1 MMDRRLP
8 MWTLITSLVIISIA
22 TAACGGPQPIATQ
35 VSRPR
40 HTLTTAAPT
49 ATPPATQQ
57 PPPTAPLATQQPP
70 TTVPLATPIARPET
84 KLAGLFA
91 PYPAKAVRIPS
102 VYQGYTLPVNPD
114 QVINLSQFS
123 FSAAQK
129 ELLLQNGFF
138 VAPAEH
144 REFFALYEQAR
155 YDEIPI
161 FVTTDSVFHVYHL
174 LFDKTLRTCE
184 QKYFIPDL
192 LNLTRSLRITAEE
205 QYRTAVGTPV
215 EDTAER
221 VLAYFSVAQALLEP
235 ESTIPSQVAD
245 VVEAEL
251 SLIEAHWGFEPSPL
265 LGEDYLEDYSQYVPR
280 GHYTRSEDFKRY
292 FKAMMWYGRIN
303 LRLKYTEE
311 TRMALLI
318 VQTMNNTQIDGEPA
332 LTIWERLY
340 EPTAFF
346 VGKTDDLSIMDYSG
360 IIEEIYGSLESDP
373 TIFADEGKLHAF
385 IEAARQLPPPQINS
399 MWVWIWEDRE
409 ETTQGFRFMGQRF
422 VIDAYIFQQLIFR
435 NVGTL
440 AHPRLFPKGLDIF
453 AAMGSEEAY
462 HLLDEMG
469 ETEYANY
476 VRQAEKVRQE
486 IANLETD
493 SWTQNLYWSWLYA
506 FQPVIAVKGE
516 SYPAF
521 MRTIAWQRKDLQTA
535 LGSWTELKHD
545 TILYAKQAYAEMGG
559 GPEESPPKG
568 YVEPVPEVYARLAAL
583 TTMTRE
589 GLSSRGLLD
598 PQDGESLQ
606 RLGTLLNRLQ
616 AIAEEELAGEPLS
629 EDDVDFIRYYG
640 GQLEML
646 TMAAADTEDQEE
658 GRLFLEDE
666 EAAIVADVATAGP
679 VVLEEG
685 TGRIFEIFVVVEV
698 DGRPQIT
705 KGGVFSYYEF
715 LQPASKR
722 LTDETWRQMLDQG
735 NIPPRPEWT
744 NAFIAE

>member
-1 MMDRRLP
+1 MASRRLTP
-8 MWTLITSLVIISIA
+8 WTLITVLVTIGIVT
-22 TAACGGPQPIATQ
+22 TACQGPQPTTTATLTPWPT
-35 VSRPR
+35 V
-40 HTLTTAAPT
+40 TTAAAT
-49 ATPPATQQ
+49 ATS
-57 PPPTAPLATQQPP
+57 LATQQPLP
-70 TTVPLATPIARPET
+70 TAPPATQVARSET

-91 PYPAKAVRIPS
+91 PYPARAVYIPTAHR
-102 VYQGYTLPVNPD
+102 GYTLPVNPG
-114 QVINLSQFS
+114 QVTNLTQFS

-138 VAPAEH
+138 VAPAQH

-155 YDEIPI
+155 YGEIPI

-192 LNLTRSLRITAEE
+192 LNLTRALRITAEE
-205 QYRTAVGTPV
+205 QHRTAVGTPV
-215 EDTAER
+215 EDTARR

-235 ESTIPSQVAD
+235 VSPIPTQVAD
-245 VVEAEL
+245 VVGQEL
-251 SLIEAHWGFEPSPL
+251 SLIEAHQGFEPSPL
-265 LGEDYLEDYSQYVPR
+265 LGDDYLEDYSQYVPR
-280 GHYTRSEDFKRY
+280 GHYTRSEELKRY

-318 VQTMNNTQIDGEPA
+318 VQTIHNTQIDGEPA
-332 LTIWERLY
+332 LTIWERIY

-346 VGKTDDLSIMDYSG
+346 VGKTDDLNIMDYSR
-360 IIEEIYGSLESDP
+360 IIEEIYGSLDSDP
-373 TIFADEGKLHAF
+373 TIFADEDKLRAF

-409 ETTQGFRFMGQRF
+409 EATQGFRFMGQRF

-462 HLLDEMG
+462 HLLAEMG

-559 GPEESPPKG
+559 GPEKTPPKG

-583 TTMTRE
+583 TAMTRE
-589 GLSSRGLLD
+589 GLHSRGLLD

-606 RLGTLLNRLQ
+606 RLGTLLTRLQ
-616 AIAEEELAGEPLS
+616 AIAEAELAGEPLS
-629 EDDVDFIRYYG
+629 EDDIDFIRYYG

-646 TMAAADTEDQEE
+646 TMAAADTEDQEG
-658 GRLFLEDE
+658 GRLFLENE

-715 LQPASKR
+715 LQPASER
-722 LTDETWRQMLDQG
+722 LTDETWRQMLDKG
-735 NIPPRPEWT
+735 RAPPRPKWT